1 MIKDVLQSI
10 VGIDIYPIISL
21 VIFLIAFAG
30 ITVWALMQDKSKIH
44 EMSHLPLERADA
56 DRLNEMGA

>member
-10 VGIDIYPIISL
+10 AGIDIYPIVSL
-21 VIFLIAFAG
+21 VIFFVAFAG
-30 ITVWALMQDKSKIH
+30 ITIWALMQDKSKIR
-44 EMSHLPLERADA
+44 EMSHLPLERADE